1 MEITIKKQHTQT
13 INIPVPCFWKT
24 TYRYVG
30 LIDESTL
37 VTFVNFGSICEV
49 TNYKIPDSGMVWL
62 EATQTD
68 ENFAIATEDE
78 FFEAYDNAMKLI
90 TINPILK
97 TW

>member
-13 INIPVPCFWKT
+13 INIPIPCFWT
-24 TYRYVG
+24 NGLRTIG
-30 LIDESTL
+30 LIDEKTVVS
-37 VTFVNFGSICEV
+37 FVNYDDKTEVICASFEAM
-49 TNYKIPDSGMVWL
+49 KIWIES
-62 EATQTD
+62 TQTD
-68 ENFAIATEDE
+68 ASWELMTEDD